1 MTRSQHASPLAVLA
15 VVIASLGSASA
26 VDPASI
32 DETKATVPALSA
44 FHEVIMP
51 LWHEAWPNQNYA
63 LIKELLPKVQDH
75 VREVQAAELPGILR
89 DKKADWSRGV
99 EALSEAAARYEKAVA
114 ANDEK
119 GMLDAV
125 EALHARFEGLVRVI
139 RPAMKELDAYHVE
152 LYGLYHRLLPAK
164 DFAAMPAVASALA
177 EKCGALSAAAIP
189 KRFEPKTA
197 EIRGEIASLCRD
209 TDGFKDA
216 SKGADPAATTAAVEK
231 MHGQYQKLE
240 AIFR

>member
-1 MTRSQHASPLAVLA
+1 MTVRSLASSLVVLA
-15 VVIASLGSASA
+15 VVLASFGPARA

-32 DETKATVPALSA
+32 DETKATVPALSE

-51 LWHEAWPNQNYA
+51 LWHEAWPNKNYA
-63 LIKELLPKVQDH
+63 LIKDLLPKMKDH
-75 VREVQAAELPGILR
+75 VRAVQTAELPGILR
-89 DKKADWSRGV
+89 DKKADWTKGV
-99 EALSEAAARYEKAVA
+99 EALSEAAARYEKAVS
-114 ANDEK
+114 ANDEQ

-139 RPAMKELDAYHVE
+139 RPAMKELDAYHVD

-164 DFAAMPAVASALA
+164 DFAAMPAVAGKLV

-189 KRFEPKTA
+189 KRFEPKAA
-197 EIRGEIASLCRD
+197 EIKGEIEALCRD
-209 TDGFKDA
+209 TDAFKA
-216 SKGADPAATTAAVEK
+216 VSSGADSVATAAAIET
-231 MHGQYQKLE
+231 MHGAYQKLE